1 MKNLRKGWAVCSL
14 ENMRGCVTWQV
25 KAKFSI
31 ILGVERYVSILIF
44 LHRRTLDLCVSV
56 SLIFSWLLILTSATY
71 FLIFHSVN
79 LLDYNIFIKKLPNI
93 YLWFVPHTPFFQ
105 TCYYCVITF
114 VFLSPHII
122 FLSQS
127 VLSAGS
133 PGSEESLSLCGSR
146 ICHEISHSWFGLVIG
161 ARDWTEEW
169 ISEGFA
175 TCLEDIIWAQAQ
187 QV

>member
-56 SLIFSWLLILTSATY
+56 SLIFSWLLILMSATY

-79 LLDYNIFIKKLPNI
+79 LLDYNIFIKTLPNI
-93 YLWFVPHTPFFQ
+93 YLWFVPHTPFFSNMLLLCHYFCLPQ
-105 TCYYCVITF
+105 PPYNFPVPECVVCWESRFWRKSVSVWIQDLPRDF
-114 VFLSPHII
+114 PLLVWPGYR
-122 FLSQS
+122 SQR
-127 VLSAGS
+127 L
-133 PGSEESLSLCGSR
+133 
-146 ICHEISHSWFGLVIG
+146 
-161 ARDWTEEW
+161 DWRM
-169 ISEGFA
+169 
-175 TCLEDIIWAQAQ
+175 D
-187 QV
+187 